1 MSSVPLGENLIPIQ
15 RGLTTSSTAIFIPF
29 ITQELFQTGAALY
42 YGLNALSNNMILCDR
57 NMIDGQIN
65 NTPTVAELEAKVKAG
80 ETISLVDL
88 AEAVKADKER
98 GKAAK
103 TEKKLS
109 IRAQLRADKEKTVQ
123 KKATKSK
130 NHELEV

>member
-1 MSSVPLGENLIPIQ
+1 MHLH
-15 RGLTTSSTAIFIPF
+15 
-29 ITQELFQTGAALY
+29 
-42 YGLNALSNNMILCDR
+42 ILCTDTR
-57 NMIDGQIN
+57 CVQQFQS
-65 NTPTVAELEAKVKAG
+65 PSAELEAKVKAG

-103 TEKKLS
+103 TEKKPS
-109 IRAQLRADKEKTVQ
+109 IRAQLRADKEKTAQ
-123 KKATKSK
+123 KKAAKSK